1 MSSDDRGSL
10 SLAIGWTALLGLAL
24 GGLLIVDVKAF
35 SVGLRW
41 GMLLIGLVWIA
52 YLVHRALRGWSEG
65 DGGAILPRRRS
76 RRAKRPP
83 PIPQLVDLERL
94 MEFASATAF
103 DVHYRL
109 RPRLIGIA
117 THRLARHG
125 VTLTGQPEQARA
137 MVGARAWALIRPDRP
152 PPEQRHGPGIQS
164 AELQQIVEEI
174 DAL

>member
-1 MSSDDRGSL
+1 MPSDDRGAL
-10 SLAIGWTALLGLAL
+10 SLAIGWTVLLVLAL
-24 GGLLIVDVKAF
+24 GGLLIVDAKAF
-35 SVGLRW
+35 WTGLRW
-41 GMLLIGLVWIA
+41 GILLVGLVWIA
-52 YLVHRALRGWSEG
+52 YLVHRSLRGWSES
-65 DGGAILPRRRS
+65 DGGPLVPRRRS
-76 RRAKRPP
+76 RRQRRPQP
-83 PIPQLVDLERL
+83 VPQLVDLERL

-109 RPRLIGIA
+109 RPRLVGVA

-125 VTLTGQPEQARA
+125 ISLAGQPDQARA
-137 MVGARAWALIRPDRP
+137 MVGAHAWALIRPDRP